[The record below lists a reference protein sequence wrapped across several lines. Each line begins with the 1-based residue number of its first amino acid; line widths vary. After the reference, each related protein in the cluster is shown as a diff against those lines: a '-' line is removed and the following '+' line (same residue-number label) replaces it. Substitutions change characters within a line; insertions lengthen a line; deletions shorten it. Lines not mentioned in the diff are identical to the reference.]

1 MIPCNG
7 YDKAADLYDLFDT
20 KPNIDFFMHYASQ
33 AGEIL
38 DIGAGTGRIAIPI
51 AEKGFRVVCVEPS
64 GAMRRVFE
72 SKLVRKQAIR
82 DRITIIEGDAA
93 SFNLGRSYPTAFMSG
108 SFDHLLDDPERKQAL
123 ANIGRHLIAGG
134 RLVFDVF
141 TGLMTDSPIKPAGEV
156 RIGDVTYRRL
166 VGRRIMPGQVIE
178 LTLVYETR
186 RKSKLIER
194 VEQES
199 VAGITDRARVHEIL
213 DGAGFRVDREF
224 GDYGFTP
231 YDEGGDLLIVEAARV
246 T

>member
-7 YDKAADLYDLFDT
+7 YDKVADLYDLFDT

-64 GAMRRVFE
+64 EAMRRVFE
-72 SKLVRKQAIR
+72 SKLVRMQAIR
-82 DRITIIEGDAA
+82 GRITIIDGDAA
-93 SFNLGRSYPTAFMSG
+93 SFGLGRSYPAAFMSG
-108 SFDHLLDDPERKQAL
+108 SFDHLLDDRERKQAL
-123 ANIGRHLIAGG
+123 ANIARHLIVGG

-141 TGLMTDSPIKPAGEV
+141 IGLMTDSPLKPAGEA

-166 VGRRIMPGQVIE
+166 VGRRIMPGQMIE
-178 LTLVYETR
+178 LTLVFETHQR
-186 RKSKLIER
+186 SKPIER
-194 VEQES
+194 IEQKS
-199 VAGITDRARVHEIL
+199 LAGITDRARVHEIL
-213 DGAGFRVDREF
+213 GTAGFRVEREF

-246 T
+246 I